1 MEGSVLHSNAH
12 MQKTDD
18 TGGWRGQCTTAQ
30 MEVVRCPGM
39 WTKIAQSQVQRCKL
53 LEHSP
58 LSLPLSRVKEKRL
71 LAPKPTPKH
80 GDKYVTRSVTCQG
93 VSATSSHLIFP
104 VTPRQVL
111 LICYCTKEESHA
123 QLNSSTDFQGS
134 PSHLRAAQN
143 SPPAGLHFHGYSA
156 IYTRRAQSH
165 THNRKAT
172 DAKWQTDA

>member
-1 MEGSVLHSNAH
+1 

-18 TGGWRGQCTTAQ
+18 IGGWRGQCTTAQ

-58 LSLPLSRVKEKRL
+58 LSLPLSRVKEKRP